1 MISVVVLSLLPFIL
15 TFSITTLISLRAL
28 RSRARVR
35 NPPIVPYSVPFV
47 GNLFAFAFDTAG
59 FVASLSKR
67 FGDYVPCRVRVA
79 NQTIH
84 VISGPEYI
92 NTLFKNSRDLTTKP
106 SAVLVVENAFGAPAA
121 DHHILEADNT
131 GFLQKPAEGSNPIK
145 PHNRIFYLNHRDIHV
160 NLTGAGL
167 AELATRFM
175 ANLAQQLHAND
186 DIGYEEW
193 VELPDLYSFLQLEV
207 FKASMNA
214 LCGDHFFKLSPDFAA
229 DFWEFD
235 KRMPGLFKSLPR
247 WLIPRSYQIR
257 DKLHGCML
265 TWQNY
270 ADEHFDWTD
279 EAAKGKEWEPFFG
292 AKIMRQRQQMFA
304 AVEGLS
310 KESAAANN
318 LGMLPTDISVDST
331 NANVIPTAGWMLLDI
346 LLRPSVLSKVR
357 SEIAPALI
365 HPGTSSTLSFDM
377 PQLLANPLLQS
388 IYSEELRMRVG
399 VIIQRVPLVSDFRIG
414 QWLFPKGKMI
424 VASHWHAARDK
435 RIWNE
440 STDEDPHPVDD
451 FWAERFLVY
460 PDDPESGPAKPRST
474 ASIPKGEST
483 GDQRPRPIFTTDPVI
498 GSFIPYGGG
507 MKICPGRFF
516 AKQEMLGTVALM
528 LTVYDIELKLDGK
541 AVEPDMNYFPF
552 GGVPPKGKIPAR
564 IRRRRL

>member
-1 MISVVVLSLLPFIL
+1 MFLFTLG
-15 TFSITTLISLRAL
+15 TFPLGFRRGYPTDLVAAADDLQADIQLEPSHRAL
-28 RSRARVR
+28 RSKARVR
-35 NPPIVPYSVPFV
+35 NPPIVPYSIPFV

-59 FVASLSKR
+59 FIASLSKR
-67 FGDYVPCRVRVA
+67 FGDYIPCRVRVA

-84 VISGPEYI
+84 IISGPEHI

-106 SAVLVVENAFGAPAA
+106 SAVLVVENAFGA
-121 DHHILEADNT
+121 
-131 GFLQKPAEGSNPIK
+131 
-145 PHNRIFYLNHRDIHV
+145 
-160 NLTGAGL
+160 GL

-175 ANLAQQLHAND
+175 ANLAQQLNAND

-207 FKASMNA
+207 FNASMNA
-214 LCGDHFFKLSPDFAA
+214 LCGDHFFKLNPDFAA

-235 KRMPGLFKSLPR
+235 KRTPGLFKSLPR

-279 EAAKGKEWEPFFG
+279 ETAEGKEWEPFFG
-292 AKIMRQRQQMFA
+292 AKIMRQRHQMFA
-304 AVEGLS
+304 GVEGLS

-318 LGMLPTDISVDST
+318 LGMVWAT

-365 HPGTSSTLSFDM
+365 HSGTSSTLSFDM
-377 PQLLANPLLQS
+377 PQLLVNPLLQS

-399 VIIQRVPLVSDFRIG
+399 VMIQRVPLVSNFRIG
-414 QWLFPKGKMI
+414 QWLFPRGKMI

-435 RIWNE
+435 KIWNE
-440 STDEDPHPVDD
+440 GTDKDPHPVDD

-460 PDDPESGPAKPRST
+460 PDDPESGPAKSTST
-474 ASIPKGEST
+474 AAMPKRERT
-483 GDQRPRPIFTTDPVI
+483 GDQRPQPVFTTDPVI

-507 MKICPGRFF
+507 VKICPGRFF

-552 GGVPPKGKIPAR
+552 GGVPPRGKIPAR
-564 IRRRRL
+564 IRRRRV